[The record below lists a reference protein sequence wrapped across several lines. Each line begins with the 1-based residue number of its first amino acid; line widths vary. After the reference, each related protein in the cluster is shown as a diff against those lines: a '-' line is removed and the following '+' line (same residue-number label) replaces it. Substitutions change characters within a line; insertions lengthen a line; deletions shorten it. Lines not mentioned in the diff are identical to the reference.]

1 MPPSSKRA
9 RPSEPTPPALAT
21 PFDVA
26 NTCHLVTQFLA
37 GERSNQTQPIQCGRA
52 RFRLRDSISKWAL
65 EYYDPRAEAWTKICT
80 TKKALMDAVCE
91 VIGLEGPPSDVEP
104 AEGDSVKSEEEEEI
118 DDVEDEDEGAEGVD
132 GAEGADG
139 AEADDE
145 SNEDD
150 PRQRASGRRRTAASL
165 KPPPSTSAS
174 CAAGAGSSASTGPPP
189 RSARRAANSVAIVG
203 PPAAAAAPSQ
213 VGRIMGRRLI
223 AAPATEAP
231 PHDPL
236 PYDPHDPQ
244 ANQLNVLVGAMT
256 ATAREIRANVH
267 RSDKMIDWW
276 NGEFARRQA
285 AGEGD
290 AFKLKEALDK
300 EALDKAKEFEDETEA
315 AVRPLLDARDAMV
328 TAVDAACK
336 RLNEAQAT
344 LEGRA

>member
-9 RPSEPTPPALAT
+9 RPAEPAPAALAT

-26 NTCHLVTQFLA
+26 NTCHFVTDFLK

-65 EYYDPRAEAWTKICT
+65 EYYDPSAEAWTKICT

-91 VIGLEGPPSDVEP
+91 VIGLEGPPSDGEP

-118 DDVEDEDEGAEGVD
+118 DDVEDEDE

-150 PRQRASGRRRTAASL
+150 PRQRASGRRRTAARL
-165 KPPPSTSAS
+165 KPSPSTSAPRAA
-174 CAAGAGSSASTGPPP
+174 AAGSGSRTGPPP
-189 RSARRAANSVAIVG
+189 RSARRAANSIAIVG
-203 PPAAAAAPSQ
+203 PPAAPAAPTAPAAPAAPSQ
-213 VGRIMGRRLI
+213 VGRPLI

-236 PYDPHDPQ
+236 PYDPQDPQ
-244 ANQLNVLVGAMT
+244 ANQLNVLVSTMT
-256 ATAREIRANVH
+256 ATAREIHAAAA
-267 RSDKMIDWW
+267 RSDKMIEWW
-276 NGEFARRQA
+276 NNEFARRQA
-285 AGEGD
+285 AGESD
-290 AFKLKEALDK
+290 AFTLKEALDK

-328 TAVDAACK
+328 CAVDTACK

-344 LEGRA
+344 LERRA